1 MHVFIFIGM
10 RKEIMSIHYHINNAV
25 VVLSPRA
32 KKELIYSLLRP
43 FLMLNKVFQAG

>member
-10 RKEIMSIHYHINNAV
+10 RKEIISMHYHINNAV

-32 KKELIYSLLRP
+32 KRANLQSFKTFSY
-43 FLMLNKVFQAG
+43 A